1 MLLYGARLS
10 APPGRSFAILKLKNK
25 LKCIQ
30 RSLRAL
36 MQGVGRKRL
45 EDVGPLVPIAY
56 LQILTLVKRKHLIRF
71 VIEPYM
77 VAL

>member
-1 MLLYGARLS
+1 
-10 APPGRSFAILKLKNK
+10 
-25 LKCIQ
+25 
-30 RSLRAL
+30 

-71 VIEPYM
+71 VIEPYV